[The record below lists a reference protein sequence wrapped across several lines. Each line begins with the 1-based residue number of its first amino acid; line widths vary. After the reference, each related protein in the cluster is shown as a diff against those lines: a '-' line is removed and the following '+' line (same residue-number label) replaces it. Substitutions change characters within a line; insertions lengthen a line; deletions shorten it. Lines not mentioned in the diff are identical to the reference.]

1 MTGKKKLSDIQYK
14 NRKDY
19 NDLWFQRN
27 VVSLDS
33 EEFEELE
40 YIPPTNPLS
49 EDERKLQDRLWKD
62 VRQVCGSI
70 YNPDYIIMYQH
81 VYLGESLRN
90 IASRL
95 NVSHMAV
102 QKRFKKVI
110 QKLKYLYGFSN
121 EVKPYRRKEG
131 NKL

>member
-1 MTGKKKLSDIQYK
+1 MTGNKKLSDIQYK

-19 NDLWFQRN
+19 NDLWFQKN

-33 EEFEELE
+33 EELESLE
-40 YIPPTNPLS
+40 YNPPIHPMS
-49 EDERKLQDRLWKD
+49 EEERRLQDRLWKD

-70 YNPDYIIMYQH
+70 YNPDYVIMYQH

-131 NKL
+131 YKL

>member
-1 MTGKKKLSDIQYK
+1 MTGKKTLSDIQYK

-19 NDLWFQRN
+19 NDLWFQKN

-95 NVSHMAV
+95 GVSHMAV
-102 QKRFKKVI
+102 HKRYKKVI

-121 EVKPYRRKEG
+121 DVKPYRRKEG